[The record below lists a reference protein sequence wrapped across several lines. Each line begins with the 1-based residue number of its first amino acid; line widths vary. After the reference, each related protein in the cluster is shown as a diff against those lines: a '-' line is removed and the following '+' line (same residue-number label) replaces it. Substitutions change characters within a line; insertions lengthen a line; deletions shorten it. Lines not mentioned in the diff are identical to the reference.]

1 MVTKS
6 RSYER
11 PKARTE
17 KRPPRPLDARR
28 LNDLALHYVA
38 RFATSAAKL
47 EDYLKRKLR
56 ERGWEGDGDPAVAA
70 LTEKLVAAGYIDDAA
85 FAKARAGSLLRRG
98 YGERR
103 ISQALS
109 AAGIGESEREAA
121 RAGAAAQR
129 QAALTMARKRRF
141 GPYGTAEL
149 DRPAREKQIAAM
161 LRAGHPLDSAR
172 MLINAADQAQAE
184 AWAALDDDEAR

>member
-1 MVTKS
+1 MVTKP

-11 PKARTE
+11 KE
-17 KRPPRPLDARR
+17 KRPPQPLDARR

-56 ERGWEGDGDPAVAA
+56 ERGWHGDEDPGVAA
-70 LTEKLVAAGYIDDAA
+70 LTEKLVAAGYVDDAA
-85 FAKARAGSLLRRG
+85 FAKARSGSLLRRG
-98 YGERR
+98 YGARR
-103 ISQALS
+103 IAQTLQ
-109 AAGIGESEREAA
+109 AAGIGETERAAA

-129 QAALTMARKRRF
+129 KAALTMARKRRF

-149 DRPAREKQIAAM
+149 DRPAREKQIAAL
-161 LRAGHPLDSAR
+161 LRAGHPLESAR
-172 MLINAADQAQAE
+172 LLVNAADQAQAE
-184 AWAALDDDEAR
+184 AWAEQGEGDEP